1 MLKRRRLLR
10 LTRRSAGQYAS
21 VLAWQ
26 WQDFGGSEVVVFG
39 FGYMW
44 RLFAKFGGALWWW
57 YVCRVDRSVVV
68 AVVRACHVVI

>member
-39 FGYMW
+39 FGCMLQ
-44 RLFAKFGGALWWW
+44 LFA
-57 YVCRVDRSVVV
+57 
-68 AVVRACHVVI
+68 

>member
-1 MLKRRRLLR
+1 MMKRRRLLR

-39 FGYMW
+39 FGCMLQ
-44 RLFAKFGGALWWW
+44 LFVGFGGTLWWW
-57 YVCRVDRSVVV
+57 LNVGLIEVLQWQVCARN
-68 AVVRACHVVI
+68 AVI